1 MYKEEAIKVFGNKSR
16 VAFAAGVDPSA
27 VSQWKT
33 LVPERCAQRLA
44 DASGGALHYD
54 KNVYDEYRKKK
65 RLSRKNNTDSQEKA
79 D

>member
-1 MYKEEAIKVFGNKSR
+1 MYKEEAIKVFGNKSS

-44 DASGGALHYD
+44 DASDGALHYD
-54 KNVYDEYRKKK
+54 KNIYDEYRKKK
-65 RLSRKNNTDSQEKA
+65 RLSRKNNIDSQEKV

>member
-1 MYKEEAIKVFGNKSR
+1 MFKEDAIKVFGNKSR

-27 VSQWKT
+27 VSQWNT

-44 DASGGALHYD
+44 DASEGALYYD
-54 KNVYDEYRKKK
+54 KNLYDEYRKNK
-65 RLSRKNNTDSQEKA
+65 RLSRKASTELQKDF

>member
-1 MYKEEAIKVFGNKSR
+1 MYKEEAIKIFGNKSR

>member
-1 MYKEEAIKVFGNKSR
+1 MYKEDAIKIFGNKSR

-54 KNVYDEYRKKK
+54 KNLYDEYRKKK
-65 RLSRKNNTDSQEKA
+65 RMSRKNNTESQEKV

>member
-1 MYKEEAIKVFGNKSR
+1 MFKEDAIKVFGNKSR

-27 VSQWKT
+27 VSQWKI

-44 DASGGALHYD
+44 DASEGALHYD
-54 KNVYDEYRKKK
+54 KNLYDEYRKKK
-65 RLSRKNNTDSQEKA
+65 RLSRKASTELQKDS

>member
-65 RLSRKNNTDSQEKA
+65 RLSRKNNIDSQEKA

>member
-1 MYKEEAIKVFGNKSR
+1 MFKIDAISHFGTSTKV
-16 VAFAAGVDPSA
+16 AQAAGVDRSA

-44 DASGGALHYD
+44 DASGGALNYD

-65 RLSRKNNTDSQEKA
+65 RQSRKNNTESQEKA

>member
-65 RLSRKNNTDSQEKA
+65 RQSRKNNTESQEKA
-79 D
+79 E